1 MSACILLIAA
11 VLFVLK
17 LDPRKSE
24 RLSLGEIADAAA
36 LLTFGLG
43 LAVLSYWAATR
54 PENPDNHDD
63 AIDEIAAALDG
74 LKRSLTDLVHRLK
87 AIEAGSRR
95 VSFGLDSPAA
105 ASREDE
111 SALVATSPLPSDS
124 VEPASPVASAHAAH
138 AVEQRDFAR
147 EREKIE
153 SLMSIARW
161 EEALRAAEEL
171 VHDFPERDDSRV
183 MLERV
188 RREQAVFVDGLAS
201 RLYEQVKQASA
212 RKEWRKA
219 LSAARRLVD
228 ELPTH
233 PRTAKV
239 KPTLETLVANAEI
252 EERQERE
259 DEIQLMV
266 RSHRLDEAIE
276 LSERLIADYPNSP
289 QARSLRE
296 LIPKLRQR
304 AREL

>member
-1 MSACILLIAA
+1 MKTLLKVMSACVLLIAA

-17 LDPRKSE
+17 LDPGKSG
-24 RLSLGEIADAAA
+24 RLTLAEIADAAA
-36 LLTFGLG
+36 LLTFGLA

-54 PENPDNHDD
+54 PDALDTRDDDLNELAASLDD
-63 AIDEIAAALDG
+63 AR
-74 LKRSLTDLVHRLK
+74 RSLARLT
-87 AIEAGSRR
+87 SR
-95 VSFGLDSPAA
+95 LDAFESETRRAS
-105 ASREDE
+105 SREPE
-111 SALVATSPLPSDS
+111 SPRVAAPSSASVALEASPTAPPDHDADS
-124 VEPASPVASAHAAH
+124 VE
-138 AVEQRDFAR
+138 ERDFAR

-161 EEALRAAEEL
+161 DEALVAAEEL
-171 VHDFPERDDSRV
+171 ARDFPERAESRV

-188 RREQAVFVDGLAS
+188 RRERTVFVEGLAG
-201 RLYEQVKQASA
+201 RLYEQVKQASE
-212 RKEWRKA
+212 RKQWRKA

-233 PRTAKV
+233 PRAAKV
-239 KPTLETLVANAEI
+239 KPTLETLAANAEV

-289 QARSLRE
+289 QAVKLRE
-296 LIPKLRQR
+296 LLPKLRER